1 MRKESAKS
9 SNESANTDRLEEEG
23 FFRRWSSRKRR
34 ARRGEA
40 EESVPAPPSEKAK
53 PDQVG
58 ESTES
63 DEPERVLT
71 DADMPAIESLNEDSD
86 YSPFMSPG
94 VSDALRKLA
103 LRKMFLSSK
112 YNFTDG
118 LDDYADD
125 FTKFA
130 PLGNIVTA
138 DMRHQM
144 EMQAQRAKEKLEEEA
159 RTVMDEAST
168 DEGAEA
174 DTAAAEPPAV
184 EPTEPE
190 RASAAGGESSAD
202 EDTGDL
208 GSGDDTRSG

>member
-9 SNESANTDRLEEEG
+9 SGARADTDRLEEEG
-23 FFRRWSSRKRR
+23 FFRRWSSRKRG

-40 EESVPAPPSEKAK
+40 VEPVPAPPSPEAGH
-53 PDQVG
+53 DQVD
-58 ESTES
+58 ESAES
-63 DEPERVLT
+63 AEAERVLT
-71 DADMPAIESLNEDSD
+71 DDDMPPIESLNEDSD

-94 VSDALRKLA
+94 VSDSLRRLA

-130 PLGNIVTA
+130 PLGNIITA

-159 RTVMDEAST
+159 RAALDEIRSG
-168 DEGAEA
+168 EGAEEE
-174 DTAAAEPPAV
+174 TGAAEPPAG
-184 EPTEPE
+184 EPAEAK
-190 RASAAGGESSAD
+190 RAIPAGGDSIAEASTGEVENDD
-202 EDTGDL
+202 E
-208 GSGDDTRSG
+208 TRSG

>member
-1 MRKESAKS
+1 MRKESAKYS
-9 SNESANTDRLEEEG
+9 SARADTDGLEEEG

-40 EESVPAPPSEKAK
+40 DESVSASRSEDTK
-53 PDQVG
+53 PDQVD
-58 ESTES
+58 ESSGS

-71 DADMPAIESLNEDSD
+71 DEDMPPIESLTEDSD

-94 VSDALRKLA
+94 VSDSLRRLA

-159 RTVMDEAST
+159 RAAMDETRSGE
-168 DEGAEA
+168 DAEA
-174 DTAAAEPPAV
+174 ETAAAEQHAGESV
-184 EPTEPE
+184 EPE
-190 RASAAGGESSAD
+190 RADLAAGASSAEESGGEVRNDD
-202 EDTGDL
+202 E
-208 GSGDDTRSG
+208 TRSG

>member
-9 SNESANTDRLEEEG
+9 SGARADTDRLEEEG

-40 EESVPAPPSEKAK
+40 DESVSASRSEDTK
-53 PDQVG
+53 PDQVD
-58 ESTES
+58 ESSGS

-71 DADMPAIESLNEDSD
+71 DEDMPPIESLTEDSD

-94 VSDALRKLA
+94 VSDSLRRLA

-159 RTVMDEAST
+159 RAAMDETRSGE
-168 DEGAEA
+168 DAEA
-174 DTAAAEPPAV
+174 ETAAAEQHAGESV
-184 EPTEPE
+184 EPE
-190 RASAAGGESSAD
+190 RADLAAGASSAEDSGGEVRNDD
-202 EDTGDL
+202 E
-208 GSGDDTRSG
+208 TRSG

>member
-1 MRKESAKS
+1 M
-9 SNESANTDRLEEEG
+9 
-23 FFRRWSSRKRR
+23 
-34 ARRGEA
+34 
-40 EESVPAPPSEKAK
+40 PAPPSEEAK
-53 PDQVG
+53 PDQAD

-63 DEPERVLT
+63 VEPERVLT
-71 DADMPAIESLNEDSD
+71 DADMPPIESLNEDSD

-94 VSDALRKLA
+94 VSDSLRRLA

-130 PLGNIVTA
+130 PLGNIITA

-159 RTVMDEAST
+159 RAAMDEAPSA
-168 DEGAEA
+168 EGAESES
-174 DTAAAEPPAV
+174 AAAEPSAGEPA
-184 EPTEPE
+184 EAE
-190 RASAAGGESSAD
+190 RAHLAAGESSA
-202 EDTGDL
+202 EESAGDVEN
-208 GSGDDTRSG
+208 DDNTRSG

>member
-1 MRKESAKS
+1 MRKENAKS
-9 SNESANTDRLEEEG
+9 SDAVDDTEG
-23 FFRRWSSRKRR
+23 FGEESFLRRWSSRKRR

-40 EESVPAPPSEKAK
+40 EDTAP
-53 PDQVG
+53 VRLG
-58 ESTES
+58 ETPTS
-63 DEPERVLT
+63 DDVDVSDGPERVLT
-71 DADMPAIESLNEDSD
+71 DEDMPPIESLNEDSD
-86 YSPFMSPG
+86 YSGFMSPG
-94 VSDALRKLA
+94 VSESLRRLA

-159 RTVMDEAST
+159 QAAMGEAPAGEGDGAETTVAAS
-168 DEGAEA
+168 DEGEE
-174 DTAAAEPPAV
+174 TGG
-184 EPTEPE
+184 PE
-190 RASAAGGESSAD
+190 NQTLDSDDSIPDQSGSK
-202 EDTGDL
+202 T
-208 GSGDDTRSG
+208 SGDDDSRSG

>member
-9 SNESANTDRLEEEG
+9 SSARADTDRLEEDG

-40 EESVPAPPSEKAK
+40 DETVPAPPSEETK
-53 PDQVG
+53 PDQVD
-58 ESTES
+58 ESS
-63 DEPERVLT
+63 GSAEPERVLT
-71 DADMPAIESLNEDSD
+71 DEDMPAIESLTEDSD

-94 VSDALRKLA
+94 VSDSLRRLA

-159 RTVMDEAST
+159 RAATDEAASG
-168 DEGAEA
+168 EEAEA
-174 DTAAAEPPAV
+174 ETAAAEPQAGDSV
-184 EPTEPE
+184 EPE
-190 RASAAGGESSAD
+190 RADLAAGATGAEESAGEVKND
-202 EDTGDL
+202 
-208 GSGDDTRSG
+208 DDTRSG